1 MPEQKDPRKERV
13 CACCGSSAAAQALL
27 GLRGRSLLLASLS
40 GASSS
45 SAKGLGGLLGGA
57 LGVGLWGLRVVE
69 ACVECGADES
79 AGEVQNKD
87 GKQHKAQCKAIAAK
101 KKGAGK

>member
-1 MPEQKDPRKERV
+1 M
-13 CACCGSSAAAQALL
+13 
-27 GLRGRSLLLASLS
+27 GLEGWF
-40 GASSS
+40 
-45 SAKGLGGLLGGA
+45 
-57 LGVGLWGLRVVE
+57 VGLEVLIGGDVRVGCWTVE